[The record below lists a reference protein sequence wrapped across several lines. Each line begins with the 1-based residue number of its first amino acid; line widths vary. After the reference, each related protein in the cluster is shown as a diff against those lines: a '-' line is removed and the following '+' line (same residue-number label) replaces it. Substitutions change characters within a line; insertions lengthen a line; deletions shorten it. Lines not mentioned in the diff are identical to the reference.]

1 MSYMANDKSKKDDNE
16 NESSP
21 LEEDDLKKSGLSI
34 ADIAKK
40 VVAVGVGAAFL
51 TEESIRSALGEV
63 KLPKEILNLVLQN
76 ASKTKDI
83 VADQVTKEIVKLISK
98 IDFVKEASRFVE
110 EHKFKIE
117 IDITKKDKTPKP

>member
-1 MSYMANDKSKKDDNE
+1 MANDKGNKNEDEKDFSLD
-16 NESSP
+16 
-21 LEEDDLKKSGLSI
+21 EEELKKSGLSI

-110 EHKFKIE
+110 EHKFTIE
-117 IDITKKDKTPKP
+117 IDIKKKDKSS